1 MNFTNT
7 ASSLLPTLSRCTWLP
22 PYPTSVLP
30 QIFAEVQRHRE
41 TCNQVYQNG
50 QIDSELSDSCKPI
63 LQLHLQS
70 ILRIKRILLAY
81 MNARVEKITDLVYQS
96 SVIPVG
102 LRGLLSGEERSFNED
117 YNDLLCAYED
127 SIGVSFLEY
136 SGGIHGGDGSTLPYM
151 VEVQVNE
158 DRGSVVDNGVEV
170 GMGEGSR
177 HWVRREAVEGM
188 VRRGEIE
195 QRDVEV

>member
-1 MNFTNT
+1 M
-7 ASSLLPTLSRCTWLP
+7 ALLSSLLNSNSFVAFRSSSLCVR
-22 PYPTSVLP
+22 
-30 QIFAEVQRHRE
+30 
-41 TCNQVYQNG
+41 
-50 QIDSELSDSCKPI
+50 
-63 LQLHLQS
+63 
-70 ILRIKRILLAY
+70 
-81 MNARVEKITDLVYQS
+81 AR
-96 SVIPVG
+96 
-102 LRGLLSGEERSFNED
+102 SGEERSFNED